1 MVEDDFNRD
10 DLLSLGDLLKDRLR
24 SVNEARK
31 KLDNAIKELSDLA
44 EKSFAKPNEVFYI
57 SENSLYV
64 LCRVNPSLHLYFL
77 MVQTGRPLS
86 TGEAVALAERYKIAS
101 ESSVKRYLLRLYS
114 FGLIRRV
121 EHGKYLAIP
130 PSRLVLP
137 DIV

>member
-1 MVEDDFNRD
+1 MAEDGFNRD
-10 DLLSLGDLLKDRLR
+10 DLLSLGDQLKDRLR

-31 KLDNAIKELSDLA
+31 NLDKAIKELSDVA
-44 EKSFAKPNEVFYI
+44 ERSFAKPSEIFYI

-64 LCRVNPSLHLYFL
+64 LCRVSSPLDLYFR
-77 MVQTGRPLS
+77 MVQTGRPIS
-86 TGEAVALAERYKIAS
+86 TGEAVALAEKYKIAS
-101 ESSVKRYLLRLYS
+101 ESTVQRYLMRLYS

-137 DIV
+137 EIV